1 MSTSGKINLD
11 IQGFSGYNSNNNG
24 FTHHYVAGNELFH
37 SLLLYG
43 IAKRCDLFR
52 LHWLRTPLYKLYRS
66 LLSMNCL
73 DEDNGVLHLHKSFY
87 DMDSSEKAVCSYFL
101 GNGFTKYITEKKFN
115 IPWLIHTDELIKTG
129 IVTLKPNSNSRGD
142 FIGKDNQNNWYSI
155 ESKGRQKFLNTI
167 LTDAKDQA
175 KNISRIYGNS
185 PYTEIASVAFL
196 NKNNIRLYVHDP
208 YDEDPKRSEDTI
220 IDKNKYLDVYY
231 RQIVDFIS
239 ERKPIS
245 INRYSEYFNG
255 LSTIESKFTLGN
267 WIVTFGI
274 LRDIKSNPASV
285 LDMGEELIRF
295 KEKLSDHP
303 NFKNFSIKLDGTFL
317 KVENRE

>member
-167 LTDAKDQA
+167 LTDAKEQA
-175 KNISRIYGNS
+175 KKI
-185 PYTEIASVAFL
+185 
-196 NKNNIRLYVHDP
+196 
-208 YDEDPKRSEDTI
+208 
-220 IDKNKYLDVYY
+220 
-231 RQIVDFIS
+231 
-239 ERKPIS
+239 
-245 INRYSEYFNG
+245 
-255 LSTIESKFTLGN
+255 
-267 WIVTFGI
+267 
-274 LRDIKSNPASV
+274 
-285 LDMGEELIRF
+285 
-295 KEKLSDHP
+295 
-303 NFKNFSIKLDGTFL
+303 
-317 KVENRE
+317 